1 MVDVAPLRRARTLQ
15 PLSEQRR
22 DRARPASM
30 REKIGAR
37 WHKSRLARLSSKTP
51 EPPMARPK
59 VRLRDGD
66 VEAFRNLAHSVISRT
81 LAHECEYRRRGCTE
95 PDAHEWKLVKRY
107 NGLRV
112 YKCKMQPEFQPSL
125 SQENALARA
134 PTAVC
139 IGTIDGSLE
148 DVLYGLHTKT
158 RREMHVTNAFL
169 NRGHLECA
177 VLSVIEH
184 GSDRDPFKQL
194 ALKWILAQNFGDVKS
209 GNYHDVCTIES
220 TGTGVDGRG
229 ESFGYRLIKS
239 VDLTE
244 YPQLSTSND
253 VVRARMTMCCIFRQD
268 ANSRT
273 VRVYSKGML
282 DMGEEAPSF
291 VPNSDATCT
300 MMLSIASATEIA
312 EAKRLTLLALQRA
325 EYSACRSQRTCEPE
339 DSSRETEATVTSPL
353 PAETFDLHDSFLQ
366 KMPSDPCS
374 VCGKKPTMSKFVRAS
389 HRSCGVC
396 KQPVCHKCHVKRR
409 LFARSDAI
417 VVACCKICIIA
428 SKRLRVDPREPCPM
442 LSA

>member
-1 MVDVAPLRRARTLQ
+1 MADVTPLRRARTLQ

-30 REKIGAR
+30 REKIGVR
-37 WHKSRLARLSSKTP
+37 WHKSLLARSSAKTP

-81 LAHECEYRRRGCTE
+81 LAHECEYRRQGCPE
-95 PDAHEWKLVKRY
+95 PDAQEWKLVKRH

-139 IGTIDGSLE
+139 VGTIDGSLK

-158 RREMHVTNAFL
+158 RREMHVTNTFM
-169 NRGHLECA
+169 NKGHLECA
-177 VLSVIEH
+177 VLSVIER

-220 TGTGVDGRG
+220 MGTGVDGRG
-229 ESFGYRLIKS
+229 DNFGYRLIKS
-239 VDLTE
+239 VDLAE

-282 DMGEEAPSF
+282 DMGEDIPSF
-291 VPNSDATCT
+291 VPNSDATST

-312 EAKRLTLLALQRA
+312 EAKQLTLLALQRA
-325 EYSACRSQRTCEPE
+325 EYSACHSQRTCEPE
-339 DSSRETEATVTSPL
+339 DSSRETEATITSPQ
-353 PAETFDLHDSFLQ
+353 PAEGINLHESFLQ

-396 KQPVCHKCHVKRR
+396 KHPVCHKCHVKRR
-409 LFARSDAI
+409 LFARSDAV

-428 SKRLRVDPREPCPM
+428 SKRLRIDPRDPCPM